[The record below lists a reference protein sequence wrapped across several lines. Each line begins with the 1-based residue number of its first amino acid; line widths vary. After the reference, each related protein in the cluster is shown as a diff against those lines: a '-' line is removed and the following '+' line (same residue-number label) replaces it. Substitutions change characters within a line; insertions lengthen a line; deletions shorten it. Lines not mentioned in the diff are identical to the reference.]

1 MKKDKNGEMLIIIGQ
16 EGTIVP
22 EGEAQTGEAQTG
34 DTDGKI
40 APSTRGKK
48 EESIMSSAVQQKEEQ
63 QGNISDV
70 DFMSAVKNVESSDNY
85 GSLNI
90 DSTATG
96 AYQFMWSLYGPEITD
111 ITGLDREGFLE
122 SKKAQDEFMTHMINN
137 PTTIK
142 PTSYKEDVSDLR
154 KEYTDKRQ
162 GDAIAF
168 VNSLRD
174 DEIMA
179 LIHFAGRQ
187 GARKI
192 MGGVRDG
199 EDYIIPGKN
208 KTWRNYLVEY
218 NKSLPKKY
226 FIGGLLGM
234 APMIGAGM
242 GIGKMIKNRREKN
255 QAQNRQGQ
263 IADGSTGGYDMYG
276 NKIGPTGQP
285 QTTFDSA
292 GRQIPTVGTD
302 TSGSLGTDI

>member
-16 EGTIVP
+16 ESTIIP
-22 EGEAQTGEAQTG
+22 KGESQTG
-34 DTDGKI
+34 DVAGKI

-96 AYQFMWSLYGPEITD
+96 AYQFMWSLFGPEITD

-187 GARKI
+187 GTRKI
-192 MGGVRDG
+192 IGGVRDG
-199 EDYIIPGKN
+199 EDYTIPGKN

-234 APMIGAGM
+234 LPMMGGGMGAGM
-242 GIGKMIKNRREKN
+242 GIGKMIKNRRAKN
-255 QAQNRQGQ
+255 QGQ
-263 IADGSTGGYDMYG
+263 FADGSTGGTDVYG
-276 NKIGPTGQP
+276 NKVGPSGQP
-285 QTTFDSA
+285 MTTFDSA
-292 GRQIPTVGTD
+292 GRQIPTLGTD
-302 TSGSLGTDI
+302 TSGSLGTTI